1 MSKEDLSQ
9 RMEITTK
16 GEIGEMEETINSYID
31 NLQSVFVG
39 NMNSIADG
47 NLDFEVVWPLNM
59 AAEYVERISNRDIPE
74 KITDEYNGDFNE
86 IKDNLN
92 KCIDLY
98 DEDFG
103 KY

>member
-1 MSKEDLSQ
+1 
-9 RMEITTK
+9 
-16 GEIGEMEETINSYID
+16 
-31 NLQSVFVG
+31 
-39 NMNSIADG
+39 
-47 NLDFEVVWPLNM
+47 M

>member
-1 MSKEDLSQ
+1 VEGMSKEDLSQ

-47 NLDFEVVWPLNM
+47 NLDFEVV
-59 AAEYVERISNRDIPE
+59 
-74 KITDEYNGDFNE
+74 
-86 IKDNLN
+86 
-92 KCIDLY
+92 
-98 DEDFG
+98 
-103 KY
+103 